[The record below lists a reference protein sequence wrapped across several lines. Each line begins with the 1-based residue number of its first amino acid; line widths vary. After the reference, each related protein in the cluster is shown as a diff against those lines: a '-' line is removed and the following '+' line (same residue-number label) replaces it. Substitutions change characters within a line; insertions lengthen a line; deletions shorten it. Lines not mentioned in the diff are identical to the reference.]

1 MRETIVSEESTVTL
15 ALPSKGQL
23 EEGTLQFLASCGL
36 RVAKVNPR
44 QYQAE
49 MPALPQVRVLF
60 QRAEDVVTQVAEG
73 TADLGITGLDLVMEG
88 GEQGERLLLLHEA
101 LGYGYCDLVLAVP
114 EGWLDVDSIAD
125 LADLAPE
132 FRARHGRDLRVAT
145 KFPNLVRAFLY
156 EHEIV
161 QFQIV
166 QGRGAIE
173 AAPALGYADLVADLT
188 ATRTTLRE
196 NRLKEIAGG
205 TILRSQA
212 CFIANRRALMER
224 PGALEAACRMLDQ
237 MEAALAGRHHHTLA
251 TRLPAAS
258 AEEAARKARDLLR
271 GTGAQVLNL
280 SPLLALGQAPSS
292 EWSLTLLVPD
302 RAVMDLAQRAQ
313 EVASGPVVVGLV
325 QYLFAPGTRTSQG
338 LLARLKR
345 ERQAQ

>member
-1 MRETIVSEESTVTL
+1 MNAQREEGVVTL

-36 RVAKVNPR
+36 RVDKANPR

-49 MPALPQVRVLF
+49 MPALPQVQVLF
-60 QRAEDVVTQVAEG
+60 QRAEDVVTQVAVG

-88 GEQGERLLLLHEA
+88 GEEVARLLLLHEA
-101 LGYGYCDLVLAVP
+101 LGYGHCDLVLAVP

-156 EHEIV
+156 NHEIV

-166 QGRGAIE
+166 PGHGAIE

-212 CFIANRRALMER
+212 CFIGNRQALLERAEVL
-224 PGALEAACRMLDQ
+224 GVACRMLDQ
-237 MEAALAGRHHHTLA
+237 MEAALGARRHHTVTACLSA
-251 TRLPAAS
+251 SS
-258 AEEAARKARDLLR
+258 AEEAHHRLKALLR
-271 GTGAQVLNL
+271 GTGAQVLSL
-280 SPLLALGQAPSS
+280 APLPPSLYAQPQ
-292 EWSLTLLVPD
+292 WSVVLLVPREVLGD
-302 RAVMDLAQRAQ
+302 LTGRLQDLAA
-313 EVASGPVVVGLV
+313 GPVVVTPV
-325 QYLFAPGTRTSQG
+325 QYLFAQGPRGSQR

-345 ERQAQ
+345 ERQERGQ

>member
-1 MRETIVSEESTVTL
+1 MSAPHEEDVVTL

-36 RVAKVNPR
+36 RVDKANPR

-60 QRAEDVVTQVAEG
+60 QRAEDVVTQVAVG

-88 GEQGERLLLLHEA
+88 GEEGTRLFLLHEA
-101 LGYGYCDLVLAVP
+101 LGYGHCDLVLAVP
-114 EGWLDVDSIAD
+114 EGWLDVDSMAD

-132 FRARHGRDLRVAT
+132 FRARHGRDLRIAT

-166 QGRGAIE
+166 PGHGAIE

-212 CFIANRRALMER
+212 CFVGNRQALLER
-224 PGALEAACRMLDQ
+224 PAVLEAACRMLDQ
-237 MEAALAGRHHHTLA
+237 MEASLTARRHHTL
-251 TRLPAAS
+251 TTCLAAGS
-258 AEEAARKARDLLR
+258 AEEVHRRVRAFLR
-271 GTGAQVLNL
+271 GSGARVFAL
-280 SPLLALGQAPSS
+280 SPLDPPAPPR
-292 EWSLTLLVPD
+292 WSLTLLVPHEALAGLVD
-302 RAVMDLAQRAQ
+302 RLREETD
-313 EVASGPVVVGLV
+313 GPVVVAPV
-325 QYLFAPGTRTSQG
+325 QYLFAQGARTRQR
-338 LLARLKR
+338 LMARLKR
-345 ERQAQ
+345 ERGQPTFGV

>member
-1 MRETIVSEESTVTL
+1 MSARGEEGVVTL

-36 RVAKVNPR
+36 RVDKANPR

-49 MPALPQVRVLF
+49 LPALPQVRVLF
-60 QRAEDVVTQVAEG
+60 QRAEDVVTQVAVG

-88 GEQGERLLLLHEA
+88 GEEGARLLLLHEA
-101 LGYGYCDLVLAVP
+101 LGFGHCDLVLAVP

-145 KFPNLVRAFLY
+145 KFPNLVRSFLY

-166 QGRGAIE
+166 PGHGAIE

-212 CFIANRRALMER
+212 CFIGNRQALLER
-224 PGALEAACRMLDQ
+224 PGVLEVACRMLDQ
-237 MEAALAGRHHHTLA
+237 MEAALAARRHHVVTAHV
-251 TRLPAAS
+251 PAGS
-258 AEEAARKARDLLR
+258 AEEAHHRLKALLR
-271 GTGAQVLNL
+271 GTGVQVLSL
-280 SPLLALGQAPSS
+280 VPLPLGLHAQPQ
-292 EWSLTLLVPD
+292 WSVVLLVPHEALAD
-302 RAVMDLAQRAQ
+302 LTGRLQDLAA
-313 EVASGPVVVGLV
+313 GPVVVTPV
-325 QYLFAPGTRTSQG
+325 QYLFPQGARGSQR
-338 LLARLKR
+338 LLARLRR
-345 ERQAQ
+345 ERQERG

>member
-1 MRETIVSEESTVTL
+1 MSAPHEEDVVTL

-36 RVAKVNPR
+36 RVDKANPR

-60 QRAEDVVTQVAEG
+60 QRAEDVVTQVAVG

-88 GEQGERLLLLHEA
+88 GEEGTRLFLLHEA
-101 LGYGYCDLVLAVP
+101 LGYGHCDLVLAVP
-114 EGWLDVDSIAD
+114 EGWLDVDSMAD

-132 FRARHGRDLRVAT
+132 FRARHGRDLRIAT

-166 QGRGAIE
+166 PGHGAIE

-196 NRLKEIAGG
+196 NHLKEIAGG
-205 TILRSQA
+205 TILHSQA
-212 CFIANRRALMER
+212 CFVGNRQALLER
-224 PGALEAACRMLDQ
+224 PAVLEAACRMLDQ
-237 MEAALAGRHHHTLA
+237 MEASLTARRHHTL
-251 TRLPAAS
+251 TTCLPASS
-258 AEEAARKARDLLR
+258 AEEVHRRVRALLR
-271 GTGAQVLNL
+271 GSGARVFSL
-280 SPLLALGQAPSS
+280 SPLDPFAPPR
-292 EWSLTLLVPD
+292 WSLTLLVPHEALAGLVD
-302 RAVMDLAQRAQ
+302 RLREETD
-313 EVASGPVVVGLV
+313 GPVVVAPV
-325 QYLFAPGTRTSQG
+325 QYLFAQGVRTRQR

-345 ERQAQ
+345 ERGQPTFGV

>member
-1 MRETIVSEESTVTL
+1 MKEPITSEEGTVTL

-36 RVAKVNPR
+36 GVAKVNPR

-60 QRAEDVVTQVAEG
+60 QRAEDVVTQVAVG
-73 TADLGITGLDLVMEG
+73 TADLGITGLDLVMEE
-88 GEQGERLLLLHEA
+88 GEQGERLFLLHEA
-101 LGYGYCDLVLAVP
+101 LGYGHCDLVLAVP

-166 QGRGAIE
+166 PGRGAIE

-212 CFIANRRALMER
+212 CFIGNRQALLQR
-224 PGALEAACRMLDQ
+224 PAVLDVACRMLDQ
-237 MEAALAGRHHHTLA
+237 MEAALAGRRHHTLS
-251 TRLPAAS
+251 TCLPAAS
-258 AEEAARKARDLLR
+258 AEEANRKVRSLLR
-271 GTGAQVLNL
+271 GAGARVLDL
-280 SPLLALGQAPSS
+280 SPLPALGQSPSP
-292 EWSLTLLVPD
+292 EWSLTLLVPA
-302 RAVMDLAQRAQ
+302 RSLMVLAQRVK
-313 EVASGPVVVGLV
+313 E
-325 QYLFAPGTRTSQG
+325 
-338 LLARLKR
+338 
-345 ERQAQ
+345 